1 MRACMPECFQ
11 QVDLGEARV
20 TNPTW
25 CPTQLPRDSILEPS
39 HLLLP
44 PRACLAGIGK
54 WKQSWDSAQSPPVW
68 TVGSVSEHANYHSL
82 AF

>member
-39 HLLLP
+39 VTCCCLP
-44 PRACLAGIGK
+44 GHAWQESESGSRAGTQPKALQCGQWAR
-54 WKQSWDSAQSPPVW
+54 
-68 TVGSVSEHANYHSL
+68 
-82 AF
+82 